1 MGEMENGRRRWRR
14 MGEGR
19 FMGGEKVTSIK
30 MAAAVLLFA
39 VAVVAGK
46 LTLGVGLWLFIMID
60 ADCDDVKT
68 DWI

>member
-1 MGEMENGRRRWRR
+1 MRMGEMENGRRRWRR

-19 FMGGEKVTSIK
+19 LMGGEKVTSIK

-46 LTLGVGLWLFIMID
+46 LTLVM
-60 ADCDDVKT
+60 V
-68 DWI
+68 